1 LKLATLACT
10 SLLSACV
17 AFTAVAQE
25 LPKANQ
31 PEEVG
36 FSSERLKRL
45 TSVVQADIDKGAIP
59 GAVVLIARKGKV
71 AYFEALGFQDRDKQ
85 VQCGPT
91 QSFVS
96 HP

>member
-1 LKLATLACT
+1 MRPIGRKNLKLATLACT

-45 TSVVQADIDKGAIP
+45 TSVVQADIDKGEMRSN
-59 GAVVLIARKGKV
+59 L
-71 AYFEALGFQDRDKQ
+71 LDLL
-85 VQCGPT
+85 
-91 QSFVS
+91 
-96 HP
+96 